1 MPLIIAAGIAVLCGS
16 VLAGLSTGAV
26 PVPARTILGILL
38 DRMAGIS
45 SDIQWTSGQEA
56 IIWDLRFPRGL
67 LACMVG
73 AGLALVGAAL
83 QAVSRNP
90 LADPH
95 LLGISSGAAVG
106 AVIAI
111 LHTGLFI
118 GPLTVPVMAFAGA
131 MISTFIVIG
140 ITGYMQ
146 VVTATR
152 LLLTGVAVSF
162 IAMAIANLLIFLGD
176 ARAAHTVVYWMLGG
190 LGLASWN
197 QLSYPLVVLMIGLVY
212 FWMKSRDLN
221 SLTLGDETAATLGVD
236 VERVRVVSFIMG
248 AFVTGVMVAYSGI
261 IGFVGLMIP
270 HMVRMLVGGDHMR
283 VIPLSAITGG
293 IFLVWADIA
302 ARSLLAP
309 EDLPIGIVTG
319 LIGGTFFIWLLGRKG
334 L

>member
-16 VLAGLSTGAV
+16 VLAGLATGAV
-26 PVPARTILGILL
+26 PVPASIILGILL

-131 MISTFIVIG
+131 MISTFTVIG

-197 QLSYPLVVLMIGLVY
+197 QLSYPLVVLVIGLVF
-212 FWMKSRDLN
+212 FWIKSRDLN
-221 SLTLGDETAATLGVD
+221 SMTLGDETAATLGVD

-270 HMVRMLVGGDHMR
+270 HMVRMLVGGDHMK
-283 VIPLSAITGG
+283 VIPLSAISGG

-319 LIGGTFFIWLLGRKG
+319 LIGGVFFIWLLGRKG

>member
-131 MISTFIVIG
+131 MISTFTVIG

-197 QLSYPLVVLMIGLVY
+197 QLSYPLVVLVIGLVY

-319 LIGGTFFIWLLGRKG
+319 
-334 L
+334 